1 MNMHN
6 NQERGVALVLALI
19 LMSAMSVLAASLMF
33 LSQSETYASMNYRM
47 MSQARYAGE
56 AAVQKASDFL
66 LDNGAGGQYAI
77 PGPGNAIDPLTNYD
91 RTKSPVVCVSGC
103 PNSDPNNPNHW
114 VILSATPTQLSNY
127 PASAVQTAFLAAA
140 CAGLTGCP
148 QGALAAGNASVNYG
162 AYATLLGM
170 QVFDAYGGTQGVILT
185 WQITGVG
192 SLSGPRPANVEVV
205 AVVEQPKV
213 PANNYAAFATA
224 NTCGAMHFHGNVTVD
239 SYDSSIPGGF
249 AASHEE
255 GGGDVGTNGNL
266 QIEGSVAVQGNL
278 YSPRVGVGTCL
289 EGAVTA
295 LSETGSADVTG
306 SIVALP
312 TAVTYPPPE
321 FSVTPPTGSV
331 SISSA
336 VSLAAAC
343 INLAMEDSSIV
354 VSGGGQNCFIDAV
367 AQSIRIDGNGT
378 DITLPNVTI
387 GAGYKLIIDGNAV
400 PAQAININ
408 SLRGTG
414 EVEINANLAS
424 NLSESV
430 VLKVA
435 GVGTGTNPL
444 YPNELDVPFD
454 LSTMTWKQNAAAG
467 RSLDASALQ
476 IVYGGHAGIHMKGGN
491 SQSSVAIYAPNANF
505 ELQGTQDLYGSIL
518 ARTITNGGNANIH
531 YDRRLARTFFVAGHP
546 MVGSFTWKRY

>member
-1 MNMHN
+1 VMNMHN

-91 RTKSPVVCVSGC
+91 RTKSPVVCAAGGVGC
-103 PNSDPNNPNHW
+103 TPGQPI
-114 VILSATPTQLSNY
+114 ILSAVTSPASNY
-127 PASAVQTAFLAAA
+127 PSAAVRTAFRAAA

-148 QGALAAGNASVNYG
+148 QGALAAGYASVNFG

-213 PANNYAAFATA
+213 PSNNYAAFATA
-224 NTCGAMHFHGNVTVD
+224 NTCGAMHFHGNVTID
-239 SYDSSIPGGF
+239 SYDSSVPGGF

-312 TAVTYPPPE
+312 TAVTYPLPE
-321 FSVTPPTGSV
+321 FSVTPPTGTV
-331 SISSA
+331 AISSA
-336 VSLAAAC
+336 ATLLAAC
-343 INLAMEDSSIV
+343 TNLAAQNSSV
-354 VSGGGQNCFIDAV
+354 VPGVNCFVDAV
-367 AQSIRIDGNGT
+367 AKSIRIDGNGT
-378 DITLPNVTI
+378 DITLPNVNI
-387 GAGYKLIIDGNAV
+387 GGGYKLIIDGNNA

-408 SLRGTG
+408 SLGG
-414 EVEINANLAS
+414 AGDIEINANLAS
-424 NLSESV
+424 DLGESV
-430 VLKVA
+430 VLRVA

-454 LSTMTWKQNAAAG
+454 LSLMTWKQNAAAG

-476 IVYGGHAGIHMKGGN
+476 LVYGGHAGIHMKGGN
-491 SQSSVAIYAPNANF
+491 SQSSLAIYAPNANF